1 MALVRALILVTFAL
15 CAGSAHAQRTE
26 IYKCVDAAGRAS
38 YTNDKRETSG
48 RKCEL
53 VTTQINVAPLPAP
66 PAKQATR
73 AAPSTFPKETP
84 SQRASA
90 AGRQRD
96 ILEKELA
103 TEQQLLE
110 KARQALAEQEQVRTG
125 EERNYAKVLE
135 RLQPYKDSI
144 QTHEKNIE
152 ALRRELA
159 NLNR

>member
-1 MALVRALILVTFAL
+1 M
-15 CAGSAHAQRTE
+15 
-26 IYKCVDAAGRAS
+26 
-38 YTNDKRETSG
+38 
-48 RKCEL
+48 
-53 VTTQINVAPLPAP
+53 APLPAP